1 MSVFRRLEVRSED
14 FHPQQM
20 SCGFDAESGVA
31 CGELLAVRKNR
42 LSSWLHG
49 WTLHCSAYASLLS
62 STPVPIS
69 PAFHS
74 LSPVFCVAM
83 HWSSF
88 FLCFY
93 HRHSRTGSSIFGII
107 PKCEIVRR
115 FDGYMNEEIDDG
127 EGCLFYTG
135 WTRDTVLVREAW
147 AGPIEQWG

>member
-1 MSVFRRLEVRSED
+1 MSYVMNMHIFIKQPSLKPISVSVFRMLEIRSED

-49 WTLHCSAYASLLS
+49 WTLHRSAYASLLS

-83 HWSSF
+83 H
-88 FLCFY
+88 
-93 HRHSRTGSSIFGII
+93 
-107 PKCEIVRR
+107 
-115 FDGYMNEEIDDG
+115 
-127 EGCLFYTG
+127 
-135 WTRDTVLVREAW
+135 
-147 AGPIEQWG
+147 